1 MTRHEPQLTKTTG
14 ESEPFKEQKLR
25 RSLTRSGADPDQV
38 DEVVREVTK
47 RLRDGMATTEVFRI
61 AHRLLRR
68 ERRAAAAR
76 YSLQRAIQQLGPD
89 GIPFEKFIA
98 ELWRSAGFRTRTGV
112 RLQGRFVRHEVDI
125 IAKRGD
131 DSRFAECK
139 FRSQNDGK
147 VDIKVALYVFARAA
161 DIRTRWEGNFWLVTN
176 GRFTKDALTYGEG
189 VGLQLLAW
197 DHPQGAGLR
206 DQIDRAGL
214 HPVTAISTLHHKEQL
229 ALLRRGIVLAAAL
242 RDQRDVIHELGISDR
257 RSKELWREIDELRM
271 EK

>member
-1 MTRHEPQLTKTTG
+1 MPGSVIRKRNIATAATAAAIAAGAVALPTFAQTGGSTTTTPQSGTTTTPG
-14 ESEPFKEQKLR
+14 TTTPATPQAPWAGNHAQGKEQFDQRQEAYRKALADELGISVDKL
-25 RSLTRSGADPDQV
+25 
-38 DEVVREVTK
+38 E
-47 RLRDGMATTEVFRI
+47 
-61 AHRLLRR
+61 
-68 ERRAAAAR
+68 AAEKAAR
-76 YSLQRAIQQLGPD
+76 
-89 GIPFEKFIA
+89 E
-98 ELWRSAGFRTRTGV
+98 TV
-112 RLQGRFVRHEVDI
+112 FVDNLDEM
-125 IAKRGD
+125 
-131 DSRFAECK
+131 
-139 FRSQNDGK
+139 
-147 VDIKVALYVFARAA
+147 
-161 DIRTRWEGNFWLVTN
+161 VTN